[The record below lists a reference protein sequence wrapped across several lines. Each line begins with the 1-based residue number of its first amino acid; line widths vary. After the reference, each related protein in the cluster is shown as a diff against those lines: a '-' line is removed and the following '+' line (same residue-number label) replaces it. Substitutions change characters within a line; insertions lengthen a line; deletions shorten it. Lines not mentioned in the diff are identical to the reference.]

1 MSFFAWYLLIGV
13 PLTGC
18 FGLSGVQTVLKMRKF
33 RSSKWNSRGLL
44 RQAGDGMRSP
54 YSVSE
59 VCRGGGRPTYCTVYS
74 TEAIYTTEGEAT
86 QGGGGLPTG
95 NFGAE

>member
-18 FGLSGVQTVLKMRKF
+18 FGLSFGVPTVLKMRKF
-33 RSSKWNSRGLL
+33 RSSKWAHWNSRGLL

-54 YSVSE
+54 CVRCVGE
-59 VCRGGGRPTYCTVYS
+59 GGGQPTVYI
-74 TEAIYTTEGEAT
+74 ALRPFIHGEAT
-86 QGGGGLPTG
+86 QGGRGGLPTG
-95 NFGAE
+95 NFGAG